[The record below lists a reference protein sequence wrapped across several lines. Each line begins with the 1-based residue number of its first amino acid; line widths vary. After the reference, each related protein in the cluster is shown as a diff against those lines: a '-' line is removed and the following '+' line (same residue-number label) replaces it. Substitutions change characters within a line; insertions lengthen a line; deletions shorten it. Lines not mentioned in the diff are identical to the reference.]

1 MDTRKPLY
9 ETHRPR
15 TWDAVI
21 GQPRTMQRLAIM
33 RERGGFGGRA
43 IWLAGESGTGKTT
56 IARLI
61 AAELADDYA
70 TWELDAGLVT
80 PQRLRDIEA
89 DWRTGTFGKG
99 GRAYIVNE
107 AHGLRRDA
115 IRQLL
120 VMLERIPAHCVVVF
134 TTTND
139 GEAKLFDDMADAGP
153 LTSRCAVFSL
163 AKHVCRAP
171 FAARVQEIAEAE
183 GLGGA
188 PAAAYGAYG
197 EKCGW
202 NMRAMIQ
209 AVESG
214 EFYEPAA
221 AAAAVA

>member
-1 MDTRKPLY
+1 MDKRKPLY
-9 ETHRPR
+9 ETYRPAA
-15 TWDAVI
+15 WADVI
-21 GQPRTMQRLAIM
+21 GQPRTMQRLELM
-33 RERGGFGGRA
+33 RTRGGFGGRA

-61 AAELADDYA
+61 AHDLADDYA
-70 TWELDAGLVT
+70 IWELDAGLVT
-80 PQRLRDIEA
+80 PQRLRDIEQ

-99 GRAYIVNE
+99 GRAYLINE

-120 VMLERIPAHCVVVF
+120 VMLERIPSHCVVVF
-134 TTTND
+134 TTTNA
-139 GEAKLFDDMADAGP
+139 GEESLFDDMADAGP

-171 FAARVQEIAEAE
+171 FARRVQEIAEAE

-202 NMRAMIQ
+202 NMRAMLQ

-214 EFYEPAA
+214 EFYEAGA
-221 AAAAVA
+221 KVA